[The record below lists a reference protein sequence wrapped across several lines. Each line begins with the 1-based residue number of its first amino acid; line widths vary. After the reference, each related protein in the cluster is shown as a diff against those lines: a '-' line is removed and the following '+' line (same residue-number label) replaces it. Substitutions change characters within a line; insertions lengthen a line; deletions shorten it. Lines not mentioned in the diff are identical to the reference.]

1 MQSMIIRGTVMSIV
15 LMTSPLPAIAQGPGG
30 KHGEDRGPPPAALAE
45 RQAREADDMA
55 LLLNLRPE
63 QRPVLMTFLRSMAP
77 PPFPSNQSP
86 PPRGASDP
94 ARTDGTAW
102 QLDRMTRD
110 AARRSA
116 EDTQRIAS
124 LRGFYDALDPAQRRA
139 FDALMRLR
147 HGPAPR
153 GPMHG
158 GDGPP
163 PPVDGMPPRG

>member
-1 MQSMIIRGTVMSIV
+1 MQSTMMLGALISVV
-15 LMTSPLPAIAQGPGG
+15 LMTSPLPAIAQGPGER
-30 KHGEDRGPPPAALAE
+30 HGEDRGLPPAAIPE

-55 LLLNLRPE
+55 LLVGLRPE

-77 PPFPSNQSP
+77 PQSPPP

-94 ARTDGTAW
+94 VRTDGMAL

-110 AARRSA
+110 AARRSVD
-116 EDTQRIAS
+116 DTQRIAA
-124 LRGFYDALDPAQRRA
+124 LRSFYDVLDPAQRRA

-147 HGPAPR
+147 HGPGPR

-163 PPVDGMPPRG
+163 PSMDGMPPHG